1 MKKLKNT
8 LTIKAIEKA
17 FNELLDILAEKG
29 IIELEEDN
37 KEKEGDNNGINTIS
51 KQPSTIS

>member
-17 FNELLDILAEKG
+17 FNELLDILAAKG
-29 IIELEEDN
+29 IIELEEDSEEQSN
-37 KEKEGDNNGINTIS
+37 TVEKA
-51 KQPSTIS
+51 